1 MGFGD
6 DYYSVDRIERETV
19 VCTDEKGKVLNL
31 PLDKVE
37 HGVKEGDMLYQL
49 ADRYLID
56 DDRTNRRRL
65 EMEELQNGLF
75 SKE

>member
-37 HGVKEGDMLYQL
+37 HGVKEGDIKL
-49 ADRYLID
+49 
-56 DDRTNRRRL
+56 
-65 EMEELQNGLF
+65 LF
-75 SKE
+75 CVKMAHL

>member
-6 DYYSVDRIERETV
+6 DYYSVDRIEDDVV
-19 VCTDEKGKVLNL
+19 VCMDEKGKIFSF

-37 HGVKEGDMLYQL
+37 RGVKEGDMLYQM

-65 EMEELQNGLF
+65 EMEELQNRVFGG
-75 SKE
+75 

>member
-1 MGFGD
+1 MGFAE
-6 DYYSVDRIERETV
+6 DYYSVDRIEDDVV
-19 VCTDEKGKVLNL
+19 VCMDEKGKLINL
-31 PLDKVE
+31 PIDKVE

-49 ADRYLID
+49 ADRYLVD

-75 SKE
+75 DK